1 MLNLVI
7 VKGVITSLS
16 ESSGIINNAFTFSK
30 IVAKGEWTNMKVGQ
44 KLSFLLFEGTVSN
57 IKLEDDGWDESPEI
71 VIPEDKEVAGYNTDI
86 RTVVG
91 GITKIEDEIL
101 VIDTG
106 NNKELYVPL
115 TESDWFFKIGDVV
128 SLQTCF
134 KKLQIN

>member
-1 MLNLVI
+1 M
-7 VKGVITSLS
+7 KRPRGQR
-16 ESSGIINNAFTFSK
+16 INAMDS
-30 IVAKGEWTNMKVGQ
+30 WTNMKVGH

-57 IKLEDDGWDESPEI
+57 IKLEEQSWEESPEI

-106 NNKELYVPL
+106 NNQELYVPL

-128 SLQTCF
+128 SLNLFQ
-134 KKLQIN
+134 KASH